1 MDGNMTI
8 EELPHT
14 ADILVRVKSGS
25 LPDLFAE
32 SARALMGVMYE
43 NISEGQ
49 DAISIRVVADDISGL
64 LADFLSEVLFISETE
79 RFVIT
84 RSEISLDGTLLE
96 AKLIVEKF
104 IPEKHIGGVEVKGI
118 SYSGLAI
125 QKTEDGYQTDI
136 LFDV

>member
-1 MDGNMTI
+1 MSI

-43 NISEGQ
+43 NVREGH
-49 DAISIRVVADDISGL
+49 DTISIRVVADDLSSL

-84 RSEISLDGTLLE
+84 SSEISLDGTLLE
-96 AKLIVEKF
+96 AKLIGEKF
-104 IPEKHIGGVEVKGI
+104 VPEKHVGGVEVKGI

-125 QKTEDGYQTDI
+125 QKTDEGFQADI